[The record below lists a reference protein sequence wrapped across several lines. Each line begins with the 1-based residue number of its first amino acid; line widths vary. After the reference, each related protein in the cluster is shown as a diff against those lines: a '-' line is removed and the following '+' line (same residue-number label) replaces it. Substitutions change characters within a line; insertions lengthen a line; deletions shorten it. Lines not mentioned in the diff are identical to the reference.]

1 MGNAIS
7 IFSAASGVPG
17 VCPVVAACG
26 DDLSLDRAHHCVT
39 HARMS
44 GLFHRLNV
52 HSADAQ
58 GSYAVEGL
66 TNRAKPAI
74 ENSEQM

>member
-17 VCPVVAACG
+17 VCPVVACG
-26 DDLSLDRAHHCVT
+26 DDLSLHRAHRCVT
-39 HARMS
+39 PARMS